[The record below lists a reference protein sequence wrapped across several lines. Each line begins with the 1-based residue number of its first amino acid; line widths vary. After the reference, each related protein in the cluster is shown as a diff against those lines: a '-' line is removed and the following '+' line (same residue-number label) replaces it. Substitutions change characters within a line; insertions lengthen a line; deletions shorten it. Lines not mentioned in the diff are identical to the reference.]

1 MGLEEAGVNQA
12 TVWPESGADRTA
24 SSRENPVPSTAP
36 NQYNP
41 NPIFQI
47 GNGFGFFVK
56 TKTPASSGGSGK
68 LKAISP
74 KGTTLC

>member
-1 MGLEEAGVNQA
+1 MDASLNLEGGIHFV
-12 TVWPESGADRTA
+12 
-24 SSRENPVPSTAP
+24 
-36 NQYNP
+36 
-41 NPIFQI
+41 
-47 GNGFGFFVK
+47 VK